1 MKVKL
6 KIIFKV
12 LVVLAII
19 ALFIPLSVYRG
30 EWKGIESITGP
41 VFIIYIAR
49 FTVIL
54 AFLGDYIATK
64 IISASIEKQNNY
76 YTQIWFR
83 ANDIYKG
90 FDTTIFKTFTKKVDD
105 LAKKVMDKEPSIEL
119 IPQYALIIEE
129 YKKLRKN
136 EQRVVD
142 FDYEQIK
149 KNLDK
154 AMELKR
160 AYDKVINT
168 HKE

>member
-54 AFLGDYIATK
+54 AFLGDYIITK
-64 IISASIEKQNNY
+64 SNNYYLDERNEY
-76 YTQIWFR
+76 YTQIWFK

-129 YKKLRKN
+129 YKKLRKD